1 MSNETFKLMVLGDYM
16 ATKMNHNPLFI
27 FVRPATTGKTH
38 TINIFL
44 ELCDTGYILPPA
56 TPTKSF
62 KATKQRALSITSI
75 IIDDLDDW
83 SNKNDFVDAIQL
95 SKHLADGSLRP
106 SRKTS
111 FSEVGSIPQN
121 SQALLFLNDDQ
132 WDRAYSLIDGTGFL
146 ARAVVIWSTHT
157 KEEKQR
163 IDDFYLEN
171 DYSSHNLPKFKDF
184 EINDIPIQ
192 PNKINKHIK
201 EWIGNHFSG
210 HARKTLLNIARL
222 VSIKQFEDFKPFFLS
237 WRNFRFENECIKF
250 EKEKKEGKKEK

>member
-16 ATKMNHNPLFI
+16 ASEMEHNPLFI
-27 FVRPATTGKTH
+27 FVRPAAMGKTH

-44 ELCDTGYILPPA
+44 KSCDTGYVLPPA

-62 KATKQRALSITSI
+62 KATRQRALSITTI

-83 SNKNDFVDAIQL
+83 SNKNDFIDAIQL
-95 SKHLADGSLRP
+95 CKHLADGALRP

-132 WDRAYSLIDGTGFL
+132 WDRAYQLIDGTGFL

-157 KEEKQR
+157 KEEKQK
-163 IDDFYLEN
+163 IDDLYLEQSF
-171 DYSSHNLPKFKDF
+171 SSHKLPKFDDF
-184 EINDIPIQ
+184 EFNDP
-192 PNKINKHIK
+192 PLALKKVNKSVIT
-201 EWIGNHFSG
+201 WIGSHFSG
-210 HARKTLLNIARL
+210 HSRKTLLNIARL
-222 VSIKQFEDFKPFFLS
+222 TSIKQFNDFKPFFLS
-237 WRNFRFENECIKF
+237 WRNFHFENEYIKF
-250 EKEKKEGKKEK
+250 EKEKKEEKEI